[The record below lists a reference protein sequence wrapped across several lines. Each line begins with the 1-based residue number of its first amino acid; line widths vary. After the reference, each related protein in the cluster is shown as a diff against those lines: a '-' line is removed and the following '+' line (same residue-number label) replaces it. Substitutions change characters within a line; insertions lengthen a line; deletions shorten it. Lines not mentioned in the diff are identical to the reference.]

1 MNLSAL
7 PFLAGSVAEAPAG
20 TRACVLVAL
29 FCFGQEK
36 IVGVREEGLVSP
48 FKVSS
53 LLRKKF
59 ISYPTVLGY

>member
-7 PFLAGSVAEAPAG
+7 PFLAGSVTEAPTG

-36 IVGVREEGLVSP
+36 TVGVRGLVSP

-53 LLRKKF
+53 LLRKKI